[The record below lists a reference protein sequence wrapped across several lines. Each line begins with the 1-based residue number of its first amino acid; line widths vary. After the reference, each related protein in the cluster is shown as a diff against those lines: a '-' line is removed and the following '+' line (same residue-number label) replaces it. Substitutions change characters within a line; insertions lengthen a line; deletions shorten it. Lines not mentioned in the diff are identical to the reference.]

1 MGFVDWLRILHPLLA
16 IVVVYPLVGVVVRYA
31 WQTRQRRIAMK
42 AGKSAIPP
50 TVGAEHVNLGRGL
63 AGAVVGVALLGLGYS
78 IFVKKSLWMVDPGKA
93 TIVTLMFGATIGVF
107 GLLYRARTRGWRA
120 LFATLNS
127 AGLIVL
133 GLQDGVFRRTNEWWF
148 SHYYAGMT
156 AAILMVVSVAIL
168 PEIYRHLTWRR
179 VHIGL
184 NTIALLL
191 FLGQGVTGTR
201 DLLEIPLSW
210 QAPTIYGCDFVN
222 RVCPPPQK

>member
-1 MGFVDWLRILHPLLA
+1 MGLVDWLRILHPVVA
-16 IVVVYPLVGVVVRYA
+16 IGVVYPLVGIVVRYA
-31 WQTRQRRIAMK
+31 LQTRQRRIATK

-50 TVGAEHVNLGRGL
+50 TVGAEHVSLGRWL
-63 AGAVVGVALLGLGYS
+63 AGAVFGVALLGLGYS

-93 TIVTLMFGATIGVF
+93 TIVTLMLGATIGVF
-107 GLLYRARTRGWRA
+107 GLLYRARTRGWRLLLA
-120 LFATLNS
+120 LLS
-127 AGLIVL
+127 IGGLVSL
-133 GLQDGVFRRTNEWWF
+133 GLQDGVFRRTNEWWV

-168 PEIYRHLTWRR
+168 PEIYRHLNWRR

-191 FLGQGVTGTR
+191 FLMQGVTGTR

-222 RVCPPPQK
+222 RVCPPTLK